1 MTGVGVAMRIRQMLS
16 FKTPRSPLSWAAL
29 AALILATLAALWLIW
44 AITESQWVQWIVGT
58 ASLLM
63 WNFLVVRAGARQ
75 VNQSEALQA
84 SALTAV
90 VLFISAVTLL
100 ALAAIVVTAS
110 QNSALFPGR
119 QAVNFM
125 VISVPLMI
133 WANVYLRGKGGR
145 A

>member
-1 MTGVGVAMRIRQMLS
+1 MIGVVMRVRQMLS
-16 FKTPRSPLSWAAL
+16 FKTSRSPLPWSVL
-29 AALILATLAALWLIW
+29 AALILATLAVLWLIW

-58 ASLLM
+58 VSLLM
-63 WNFLVVRAGARQ
+63 WNFLVVRAGERQ
-75 VNQSEALQA
+75 ANRPDAFQA

-90 VLFISAVTLL
+90 VLFFSAVTLL

-133 WANVYLRGKGGR
+133 WANIYLRGKVGR